1 MLVELSAVVERLARV
16 IKPSYIAV
24 WLSKPIEALDNEKP
38 LDRIARGDYR
48 AVTRVISGSKTPAQA
63 DATAPRHTI

>member
-1 MLVELSAVVERLARV
+1 MRQAERGQNGWSSSPPSSNDWRV

-24 WLSKPIEALDNEKP
+24 WLSKPIEALDDDKP

-48 AVTRVISGSKTPAQA
+48 AVAHLISSIEYPGAS
-63 DATAPRHTI
+63 